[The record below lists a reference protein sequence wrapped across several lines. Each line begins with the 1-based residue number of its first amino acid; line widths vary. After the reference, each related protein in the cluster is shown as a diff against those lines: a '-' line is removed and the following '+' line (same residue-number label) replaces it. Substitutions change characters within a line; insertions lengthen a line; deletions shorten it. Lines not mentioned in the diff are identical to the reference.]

1 MSSQHIILRN
11 SENFKGLDK
20 RSSDTARTIEYASDI
35 KNASY
40 RKTGAINKRK
50 GFKNTYIND
59 RKISG
64 MYNFKNINISNGSI
78 QDEVLFVDQ
87 EGMYRLITK
96 EVTLNYL
103 VTAPPVLDANNNPI
117 PGEYVDATFSGVL
130 VSCRLNDTGSAFVFN
145 ITDKDG
151 DVFNFN
157 LGLDESGASLATLKT
172 NLEAN
177 GQFSLDLSN
186 LNDDQISANLLD
198 LVVNQPI
205 DYANPITSDPGT
217 LTLKIK
223 IKEQIRTSTGI
234 TFSHVLSEDENENV
248 FFANLNNVVY
258 MVDGQNPMYKY
269 DGDVI
274 FKAGLPQLPGRNNL
288 SGTQSISNNLAG
300 NDGFITETGT
310 LSGMTAERT
319 YFYKLVARRVD
330 AKGNIVY
337 SQPSDI
343 VPITN
348 AFTSYHIRHELVAN
362 ETSVD
367 ISWDVAMFEGYDDPN
382 NTGKLIVE
390 IWRTVAQDVGADP
403 NAEDPTAVYYK
414 VGEATYD
421 GSGGT
426 YYHPT
431 TGAQAIT
438 AEDDDELT
446 ITTVDIG
453 STENPNIRTI
463 VTFTDTVTITG
474 NQAAYLILDEPIK
487 RRDLPPIAKY
497 VTVYKNCLILANTK
511 ITNPV
516 NGNLEHFINNVQW
529 SLPKNALTGEAGA
542 EYFPSDDNGLVVQPE
557 FGGPITAIKGLRDL
571 LFVFHESSVHA
582 MVGNINFLETPRV
595 DLLTKE
601 GGVGCVSQSSIEEF
615 ANNLVFLSNEGIHI
629 LSSSTAME
637 ELSSII
643 KPLLIDRSLDRKRAQ
658 AFNWVEQNLIVFM
671 IPKENKAIPDYNISN
686 ANPEEEFYTDS
697 SNSLIVAFDYYKKA
711 WLQWSNI
718 DFSGGAC
725 IHNDQLIFA
734 SREQDK
740 STIAQFS
747 DTGTKYDYVDHNRA
761 ISFAYDTNW
770 ESLNEPTV
778 FKKFL
783 RLKLSSFD
791 TDLSFESSGFD
802 MDVKVQFNYIN
813 EDVGTINFD
822 FGAGL
827 DSGWG
832 IDPWGEF
839 PWGTVAITFAKTK
852 LPTRKC
858 RSMKLRFVNEN
869 LLENVLLTN
878 YEMEVTRPFNTEI
891 KE

>member
-1 MSSQHIILRN
+1 MSAPHIILRN
-11 SENFKGLDK
+11 SENFRGLDK

-35 KNASY
+35 KNATY
-40 RKTGAINKRK
+40 RKSGAINKRK
-50 GFKNTYIND
+50 GYKSSYIND
-59 RKISG
+59 RKIAG

-78 QDEVLFVDQ
+78 EDEVIFIDQ
-87 EGMYRLITK
+87 DGIYKLISK
-96 EVTLNYL
+96 EITLKYL
-103 VTAPPVLDANNNPI
+103 VPAPSLGNS
-117 PGEYVDATFSGVL
+117 YVDVTYSGIL
-130 VSCRLNDTGSAFVFN
+130 VSCRLNDVGSNFVFN
-145 ITDKDG
+145 ITNKDG
-151 DVFNFN
+151 DIFNLN
-157 LGLDESGASLATLKT
+157 LGLDEGGASLATLKT

-177 GQFSLDLSN
+177 GQFQLDLSN
-186 LNDDQISANLLD
+186 LTEDQIAANLLD

-205 DYANPITSDPGT
+205 NYANPITFEPGE
-217 LTLKIK
+217 LTLNIK
-223 IKEQIRTSTGI
+223 IKEQIPTSTGI
-234 TFSHVLSEDENENV
+234 TFNHVLSQDEDENV

-258 MVDGQNPMYKY
+258 MVDGRNPLYKY
-269 DGDVI
+269 DGELL
-274 FKAGLPQLPGRNNL
+274 FKAGLPQIIGLNNRTGTQDTNNL
-288 SGTQSISNNLAG
+288 YDNNNNLKNGFVTQTSSNTG
-300 NDGFITETGT
+300 NMGDQSQTPT
-310 LSGMTAERT
+310 LSKV

-343 VPITN
+343 VPTTN
-348 AFTSYHIRHELVAN
+348 AFTSYHIRHKLEAG
-362 ETSVD
+362 ETAVD
-367 ISWDVAMFEGYDDPN
+367 ISWDFSMFNGYEDPTN
-382 NTGKLIVE
+382 AGRLIVE
-390 IWRTVAQDVGADP
+390 IWRTVAQDGADV
-403 NAEDPTAVYYK
+403 NAQDPTAIYYK
-414 VGEATYD
+414 VAEVQYDGAGATYYEET
-421 GSGGT
+421 GSTAITNEDIRLDVNGNIVT
-426 YYHPT
+426 YT
-431 TGAQAIT
+431 DTVVIDGAQA
-438 AEDDDELT
+438 A
-446 ITTVDIG
+446 
-453 STENPNIRTI
+453 
-463 VTFTDTVTITG
+463 F
-474 NQAAYLILDEPIK
+474 LILDEPIK

-497 VTVYKNCLILANTK
+497 ITVYKNCLILANNK
-511 ITNPV
+511 VTNPI
-516 NGNLEHFINNVQW
+516 NGNIEHFVNNVQW

-571 LFVFHESSVHA
+571 LFIFHESSVHA
-582 MVGNINFLETPRV
+582 MAGNINFLETPRV

-637 ELSSII
+637 ELSAII
-643 KPLLIDRSLDRKRAQ
+643 KPLLIDRTLDRKRAQ
-658 AFNWVEQNLIVFM
+658 AFNWVEENLIVFM
-671 IPKENKAIPDYNISN
+671 IPKENSAIPSYNLSQQ
-686 ANPEEEFYTDS
+686 NPEVEFYTDR

-725 IHNDQLIFA
+725 SHNNKILFA
-734 SREQDK
+734 SREADK
-740 STIAQFS
+740 STISQFS
-747 DTGTKYDYVDHNRA
+747 DTGTKYDFADHNRA

-770 ESLNEPTV
+770 ESLSEPTV

-791 TDLSFESSGFD
+791 TDLSFESSGFK

-813 EDVGTINFD
+813 EDVGTISFD

-858 RSMKLRFVNEN
+858 RSMKLRFVNET
-869 LLENVLLTN
+869 LMENILLTN
-878 YEMEVTRPFNTEI
+878 YEMEVVRPFNTEI

>member
-1 MSSQHIILRN
+1 MAVQHTIVRN

-35 KNASY
+35 KNAAY
-40 RKTGAINKRK
+40 RKSGAINKRK

-59 RKISG
+59 KKISG
-64 MYNFKNINISNGSI
+64 MYNFKNVDISNGSI
-78 QDEVLFVDQ
+78 VDEVLFVDQ
-87 EGMYRLITK
+87 SGMYRLVTK
-96 EVTLNYL
+96 EFTLKY
-103 VTAPPVLDANNNPI
+103 VVPAPSEDAI
-117 PGEYVDATFSGVL
+117 SFSGLL
-130 VSCRLNDTGSAFVFN
+130 VSCRLNDTGSNFVFN
-145 ITDKDG
+145 VTDKDG
-151 DVFNFN
+151 DLFN
-157 LGLDESGASLATLKT
+157 LNLGIDETGASLATLK
-172 NLEAN
+172 NSIEAN
-177 GQFSLDLSN
+177 GQFQLDLGTI
-186 LNDDQISANLLD
+186 DDQIAANLMD
-198 LVVNQPI
+198 LVVNEPI
-205 DYANPITSDPGT
+205 DYANPVTNDPGT
-217 LTLKIK
+217 LTLSIK
-223 IKEQIRTSTGI
+223 VKETISKATGI
-234 TFSHVLSEDENENV
+234 TFDYVLSEDQDENV

-269 DGDVI
+269 DGSLL
-274 FKAGLPQLPGRNNL
+274 FKAGMPQIPGLNTFN
-288 SGTQSISNNLAG
+288 GTQTTANLTE
-300 NDGFITETGT
+300 DGFVTVAGT
-310 LSGMTAERT
+310 NGSMAGDKT

-343 VPITN
+343 VPKTN
-348 AFTSYHIRHELVAN
+348 AFTSHHIKQELVASSN
-362 ETSVD
+362 HASVS
-367 ISWDVAMFEGYDDPN
+367 ISWDKTMFDGYADPDN
-382 NTGKLIVE
+382 SGTTIVE
-390 IWRTVAQDVGADP
+390 IWRTVGQTTATP
-403 NAEDPTAVYYK
+403 SEIDPTAIYYK
-414 VGEATYD
+414 VAECVYNGTSAERYDASGATTIAQN
-421 GSGGT
+421 SG
-426 YYHPT
+426 
-431 TGAQAIT
+431 IS
-438 AEDDDELT
+438 E
-446 ITTVDIG
+446 
-453 STENPNIRTI
+453 SNNI
-463 VTFTDTVTITG
+463 VTYLDTVLIEG
-474 NQAAYLILDEPIK
+474 NQAAFLILDEPIK

-497 VTVYKNCLILANTK
+497 ISVFKNCLVLANNK

-516 NGNLEHFINNVQW
+516 NGNVEHFVNNVQW

-557 FGGPITAIKGLRDL
+557 FGGPITAIRGLRDL

-582 MVGNINFLETPRV
+582 MSGNINFLEVPRV

-615 ANNLVFLSNEGIHI
+615 GSNLLFLSNEGIHI
-629 LSSSTAME
+629 LSASTAME

-643 KPLLIDRSLDRKRAQ
+643 KPLLIDRTLDRKRAQ

-671 IPKENKAIPDYNISN
+671 IPKESKGIPSYNLSQQ
-686 ANPEEEFYTDS
+686 NPEAEFYTDA
-697 SNSLIVAFDYYKKA
+697 SNSLILAFDYYKKA
-711 WLQWSNI
+711 WLQWENL

-725 IHNDQLIFA
+725 IHNNKVIFA
-734 SREQDK
+734 SRDLNN

-747 DTGTKYDYVDHNRA
+747 DTGSKYDYVDHNKA

-770 ESLNEPTV
+770 ESLREPTV

-802 MDVKVQFNYIN
+802 LDVKVQFNYIN

-869 LLENVLLTN
+869 LLENILLTN
-878 YEMEVTRPFNTEI
+878 YEMEVARPFGMEI